1 MGADSPT
8 NPDTGRTRSAI
19 NHFVERHE
27 LAWDL
32 AMAGLALAYIVLGL
46 FEDHPTG
53 ALDLQ
58 TVTTLELVI
67 TAIFLA
73 EFSVRFYAA
82 PSRAKYLRR
91 HWIDLLALLPA
102 IRYLRFLRLGRLIY
116 LFQAARVLRL
126 GVLIRFLAES
136 DRVGNQIR
144 WIAERNGVHLILIG
158 ALGLVV
164 VGGSLVWELEH
175 TTNTSFANVGDAIWW
190 AFATMTTVGYGQ
202 GPMTMPGRII
212 GGLIMVIGIGCF
224 GLITATVT
232 AYFVHHA
239 RGQHQAS
246 PNELLTALQD
256 IQQRLARLE
265 EVVGGR

>member
-1 MGADSPT
+1 
-8 NPDTGRTRSAI
+8 
-19 NHFVERHE
+19 
-27 LAWDL
+27 
-32 AMAGLALAYIVLGL
+32 MAGLALLYIVLGL
-46 FEDHPTG
+46 FEDHPHG
-53 ALDLQ
+53 ALSVQ
-58 TVTTLELVI
+58 TVTAIEIVI
-67 TAIFLA
+67 TGIFLV
-73 EFSVRFYAA
+73 EFSLRFYAA
-82 PSRAKYLRR
+82 PSRMKYFRR

-116 LFQAARVLRL
+116 LLQAARFLRL
-126 GVLIRFLAES
+126 GMLIRLLAES

-144 WIAERNGVHLILIG
+144 WIAQRNGVHLILIS

-164 VGGSLVWELEH
+164 VGGSLVWEIEH
-175 TTNTSFANVGDAIWW
+175 GTNKSFATVGDAIWW

-202 GPMTMPGRII
+202 GPMTVPGRVI

-232 AYFVHHA
+232 AYFVNHG

-246 PNELLTALQD
+246 PNELMTALQD

-265 EVVGGR
+265 EVVGTARSQ

>member
-1 MGADSPT
+1 MGADSPA
-8 NPDTGRTRSAI
+8 NSAIGRTRAAI
-19 NHFVERHE
+19 NQFVERHE

-32 AMAGLALAYIVLGL
+32 TMAGLALVYIVLGL
-46 FEDHPTG
+46 FEDHPTSL
-53 ALDLQ
+53 LDLR
-58 TVTTLELVI
+58 TVTTIELVI
-67 TAIFLA
+67 TGIFLA
-73 EFSVRFYAA
+73 EFLLRFYAA
-82 PSRAKYLRR
+82 QSRLKYFRR

-116 LFQAARVLRL
+116 LLQAARFLRL
-126 GVLIRFLAES
+126 GMLIRFLAES
-136 DRVGNQIR
+136 DRVGSQVR
-144 WIAERNGVHLILIG
+144 WIAERNGVHLILIA

-175 TTNTSFANVGDAIWW
+175 ATNTSFANVGDAIWW
-190 AFATMTTVGYGQ
+190 AFATMTTVGYGR
-202 GPMTMPGRII
+202 GPMTVPGRII

-265 EVVGGR
+265 EVIGRR

>member
-1 MGADSPT
+1 MNTAALS
-8 NPDTGRTRSAI
+8 GRRQSI
-19 NHFVERHE
+19 NDFVARHE
-27 LAWDL
+27 LSWDL
-32 AMAGLALAYIVLGL
+32 SMAGLALLYILAGL
-46 FEDHPTG
+46 FEDHPHG
-53 ALDLQ
+53 ALNVQNL
-58 TVTTLELVI
+58 TPIEIAI
-67 TAIFLA
+67 TAIFLG
-73 EFSVRFYAA
+73 EFSLRFYAA
-82 PSRAKYLRR
+82 PSRTAYLRR

-102 IRYLRFLRLGRLIY
+102 IRYLRFLRLGRLVY
-116 LFQAARVLRL
+116 VFQAARFLRL
-126 GVLIRFLAES
+126 GMLIRFLAES

-144 WIAERNGVHLILIG
+144 WIAERNGVHLILIA

-164 VGGSLVWELEH
+164 VGGSLVWEIEH
-175 TTNTSFANVGDAIWW
+175 ATNTSFGNVGDAIWW

-202 GPMTMPGRII
+202 GPMTVPGRII

-256 IQQRLARLE
+256 IQPRLARLE
-265 EVVGGR
+265 GVVGG